1 MPQFNVDLSPKNQ
14 PTSLADLLKLQVY
27 SYQGDIAQQEAAKA
41 KAVGAELPIVQSF
54 FKDTKNWQND
64 QGEIDVDK
72 INSALPVLAPL
83 TGQEYA
89 AKYNTLAKNN
99 IEAKDAKLNF
109 DQKERQVV
117 ASVQS
122 ALGYAGVTD
131 PRVYIDKF
139 NNLKSQFP
147 ESKNIHRFADA
158 AISNLQI
165 GAEASRGK
173 PNPDLPK
180 NAIQAAN
187 EMLSLTEQQSRFAPS
202 AEANTIAG
210 QTVAVVKKPFV
221 ASNVP
226 SVEAVPLGDGS
237 GTPTPAT
244 NKEQKPTKPLRK
256 IINEDESLKFVPNA
270 SGIVNLNDYQKNAYT
285 IGDKLVTNTIA
296 SAQIPKDLQQN
307 VRNVEELLKSASG
320 SKLGQKFTQ
329 GLGWVFENPKLD
341 ELIKNLAQVQA
352 RNAAVMGLDKTDSS
366 RELNAKLSG
375 SEKISPEALK
385 EIMKQVKAESTA
397 AEMFSQG
404 LNKFLDKRGDING
417 KIQAQKFES
426 AWKENYDPRIFQ
438 MRNISTSNLSATEKQ
453 NRIHEITSKM
463 TPKELEQ
470 IKEKSSILHDLSIGN
485 FQ

>member
-99 IEAKDAKLNF
+99 TEAKDAKLSF

-147 ESKNIHRFADA
+147 DSRNIHRYADA

-165 GAEASRGK
+165 GAQASQGK

-187 EMLSLTEQQSRFAPS
+187 EMLSLTEQQTRFAPS
-202 AEANTIAG
+202 AALTTVGG
-210 QTVAVVKKPFV
+210 QTAVTTTTPSTTGNKPVVEVA
-221 ASNVP
+221 
-226 SVEAVPLGDGS
+226 PLGGGS
-237 GTPTPAT
+237 SNAPTPAT
-244 NKEQKPTKPLRK
+244 KTTSKMPKL
-256 IINEDESLKFVPNA
+256 ISEDESLKFVPNQ
-270 SGIVNLNDYQKNAYT
+270 SGIVNLNDYQKKAFET
-285 IGDKLVTNTIA
+285 GDKLLANTNATV
-296 SAQIPKDLQQN
+296 QGQKDLQQN
-307 VRNVEELLKSASG
+307 IRKVEQHIEVASG
-320 SKLGQKFTQ
+320 SKFGQAYERTKQYLLGNQ
-329 GLGWVFENPKLD
+329 ELD
-341 ELIKNLAQVQA
+341 TLKKSIAQVQA
-352 RNAAVMGLDKTDSS
+352 RNAELMGLNRSDASQQ
-366 RELNAKLSG
+366 LNEKLSG
-375 SEKISPEALK
+375 NENIDPKAL
-385 EIMKQVKAESTA
+385 EGIMQQVKAESKA
-397 AEMFSQG
+397 AEMFAKG
-404 LNKFLDKRGDING
+404 LNKFVDKRGDING
-417 KIQAQKFES
+417 KIQAEKFRSKWAEH
-426 AWKENYDPRIFQ
+426 YDPRIFQ
-438 MRNISTSNLSATEKQ
+438 IDNIIESKLPEAEKQ
-453 NRIHEITSKM
+453 RKIDEIQNKM
-463 TPKELEQ
+463 TDKE
-470 IKEKSSILHDLSIGN
+470 HDKYIQNRKIIRSMYRGEY
-485 FQ
+485 Q